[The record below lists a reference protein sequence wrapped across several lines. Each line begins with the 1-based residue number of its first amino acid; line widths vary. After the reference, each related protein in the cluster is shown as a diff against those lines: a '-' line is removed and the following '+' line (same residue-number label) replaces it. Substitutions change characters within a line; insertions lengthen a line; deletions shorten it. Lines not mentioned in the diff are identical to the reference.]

1 MSMLNFHPAPG
12 LGDLLPGEF
21 VVPQNP
27 IRDAGTPLVPSNVGL
42 TKGRPYKV
50 PKLGDLMPG
59 KFAVPQN
66 PLITTLVNG
75 YGGMPTKKAPASS
88 CPAASSSTPT
98 STWMILGGVVAGAL
112 LLSRM

>member
-21 VVPQNP
+21 VVPQHP

-75 YGGMPTKKAPASS
+75 YGGVPQNKGQSS
-88 CPAASSSTPT
+88 CPVAAPSTPT

>member
-12 LGDLLPGEF
+12 LGDLLSGEF

-42 TKGRPYKV
+42 TKGRPYKLA
-50 PKLGDLMPG
+50 KLGELMPG

-75 YGGMPTKKAPASS
+75 YGGVPQNKGQSS
-88 CPAASSSTPT
+88 CPGHRWGRDST